1 MMNLFK
7 VLIPTAGKGSRI
19 SLNHPKSFLKIN
31 SKTIISRTLSTFY
44 EYDRCPTVIIN
55 PKFESLFE
63 DHFLKE
69 NLKAEIIFQNQSK
82 GMGHAILQYEKSQY
96 YNKFENI
103 ILAWGDIP
111 FINKKTLSK
120 IITHHIKNNNDFTFP
135 TIKVKNPYT
144 LIIRDSDNKIKK
156 IEESRDNN
164 ISKHKGERDIGIFIF
179 KKSIIFNALKKKLT
193 NRFSKSTG
201 EHGFL
206 YIIEYLINQGR
217 NVEGLLIASFK
228 ETLSINTIK
237 DYEIAK
243 LRLKL

>member
-1 MMNLFK
+1 ML
-7 VLIPTAGKGSRI
+7 T
-19 SLNHPKSFLKIN
+19 LN
-31 SKTIISRTLSTFY
+31 
-44 EYDRCPTVIIN
+44 C
-55 PKFESLFE
+55 
-63 DHFLKE
+63 
-69 NLKAEIIFQNQSK
+69 
-82 GMGHAILQYEKSQY
+82 LQ
-96 YNKFENI
+96 
-103 ILAWGDIP
+103 
-111 FINKKTLSK
+111 
-120 IITHHIKNNNDFTFP
+120 
-135 TIKVKNPYT
+135 
-144 LIIRDSDNKIKK
+144 
-156 IEESRDNN
+156 NN